1 MLEMIILGLAVAA
14 GLYMAMN
21 IGGNDVANAMGTSVG
36 SGALTFK
43 QAILVAAIFEFAGA
57 VLVGSHVTNTIRKG
71 IVAPEAFANH
81 PELLMYGMLAALL
94 AGGLWLQL
102 ATALG
107 LPVSTTHSIVGAIL
121 GFGIISGGG
130 VNTVAWSKVATIVM
144 SWVISPVMGGLIA
157 FFMFTLVR
165 KSILLKKNP
174 AAPTK
179 RLAPFLIALVIFI
192 LVLSFIYK
200 GLKNLH
206 LDLPLGQAVLFAF
219 IAATGAGL
227 LAHFTLPSLE
237 RRMNGELKFVERI
250 FRDLQ
255 ILTACYVA
263 FAHGANDVANSIG
276 PLAAIL
282 NIMKTGSVAM
292 KVQVP
297 TWVLAMGGGGIVLG
311 LAIWGRNVIETVGKK
326 ITEMTPS
333 RGFSAEFGAATTV
346 LVCSKLGL
354 PISTTH
360 TLVGSVIGVGF
371 ARGIAAL
378 NLRVIRNIVYSWII
392 TMPVTGVITI
402 LLYKLL
408 VLVLV

>member
-1 MLEMIILGLAVAA
+1 MLEMTILGLAIAA

-71 IVAPEAFANH
+71 IITPEAFASQ

-94 AGGLWLQL
+94 AGGIWLQI
-102 ATALG
+102 ATAFG
-107 LPVSTTHSIVGAIL
+107 LPVSTTHSIIGAIL
-121 GFGIISGGG
+121 GFGIISSTGGG
-130 VNTVAWSKVATIVM
+130 NVQWGKVASIVM

-157 FFMFTLVR
+157 FFMFTLIR
-165 KSILLKKNP
+165 KAILLKKNP
-174 AAPTK
+174 AGPTK

-206 LDLPLGQAVLFAF
+206 LDLPLGQAVTYAL
-219 IAATGAGL
+219 AAAVVAAL

-282 NIMKTGSVAM
+282 NIMKSGSVAM

-378 NLRVIRNIVYSWII
+378 NLHVIRNIIYSWII
-392 TMPVTGVITI
+392 TMPVTGVIAI
-402 LLYKLL
+402 ILYKLL
-408 VLVLV
+408 VAVLV

>member
-1 MLEMIILGLAVAA
+1 MFEIVILAVAIGA

-36 SGALTFK
+36 SGALTFR
-43 QAILVAAIFEFAGA
+43 QAVLVAAIFEFAGA

-71 IVAPEAFANH
+71 IIAPEYFSGH

-94 AGGLWLQL
+94 AAALWLQL
-102 ATALG
+102 ATAMG
-107 LPVSTTHSIVGAIL
+107 MPVSTTHSIIGAII
-121 GFGIISGGG
+121 GFGLISSIGDS
-130 VNTVAWSKVATIVM
+130 NIAWGKVVSIVM
-144 SWVISPVMGGLIA
+144 SWIVSPLMGGLIA
-157 FFMFTLVR
+157 FFMFTLIR
-165 KSILLKKNP
+165 KAILLKEHP

-179 RLAPFLIALVIFI
+179 RLAPFLIGLVIFI

-206 LDLPLGQAVLFAF
+206 LDLPLGQALLYAS
-219 IAATGAGL
+219 ATAISAGL

-237 RRMNGELKFVERI
+237 RRLNDELRFVERL
-250 FRDLQ
+250 FRDMQ

-282 NIMKTGSVAM
+282 NIYQTGSVAM
-292 KVQVP
+292 KVEVP
-297 TWVLAMGGGGIVLG
+297 TWVLTLGGGGIVIG
-311 LAIWGRNVIETVGKK
+311 LAIWGRKVIETVGKK

-360 TLVGSVIGVGF
+360 TLVGAVIGVGF
-371 ARGIAAL
+371 ARGMAAL
-378 NLRVIRNIVYSWII
+378 NLRVIRNIIYSWII
-392 TMPVTGVITI
+392 TLPATAIVAMI
-402 LLYKLL
+402 LYKLFVFL
-408 VLVLV
+408 TP